1 MFHDE
6 IQITL
11 ASGKGGDGSASFR
24 REKYIP
30 KGGPDGGDGGKGG
43 DLYVVATGQLHDL
56 HHIASVRKLE
66 AKPGVPGQGR
76 KLFGAGGEDLT
87 VKVPIGTRI
96 FRKRGE
102 RWAFVTDLMKEGV
115 PFRLLLGGKG
125 GLGNVHYATAT
136 NRTPRYAQPGE
147 PGEVALFRFELELIA
162 DVGIIGLP
170 NAGKSTFLRA
180 VSDAKP
186 KVADYPFTTLQPELG
201 VVAYHDTRLVFADIP
216 GLIEGASA
224 GKGLGHTFLRH
235 IRRTKVLVHFIDC
248 MSDDYARDYKTVSEE
263 LAAFDAELMAKPRL
277 VVVTKSELLPEPL
290 TDDINDKV
298 TALAEAVASPAKMF
312 SRTFISSLTKDNVD
326 LLLQEV
332 LSLDKK

>member
-11 ASGKGGDGSASFR
+11 ASGKGGDGSTSFR

-30 KGGPDGGDGGKGG
+30 RGGPDGGDGGKGG
-43 DLYVVATGQLHDL
+43 DVYIVATGQLHDL

-76 KLFGAGGEDLT
+76 KLFGAGGDDLI

-96 FRKRGE
+96 FRKRGD
-102 RWAFVTDLMKEGV
+102 RWAAVTDLMKEGV

-147 PGEVALFRFELELIA
+147 PSEVALFRFELELIA

-201 VVAYHDTRLVFADIP
+201 VVTHYDRRLVFADIP

-248 MSDDYARDYKTVSEE
+248 MSDDYAKEYKTVRDE
-263 LAAFDAELMAKPRL
+263 LTVFDVQLMNKPIIIAL
-277 VVVTKSELLPEPL
+277 TKSELLPDPIN
-290 TDDINDKV
+290 DDIQNKV
-298 TALAEAVASPAKMF
+298 QELEKAITPPAKLF
-312 SRTFISSLTKDNVD
+312 SGKFISSLTKQNIPE
-326 LLLQEV
+326 LLDEIVAL
-332 LSLDKK
+332 